1 MPKMVFKFYETQ
13 FKPMGRASQPT
24 ARGHLF
30 KTQPFFKQNLCQ
42 QLLSIYFTKSLC
54 EWAKR

>member
-30 KTQPFFKQNLCQ
+30 KTQPFF
-42 QLLSIYFTKSLC
+42 T
-54 EWAKR
+54 AKLVSTIAQHLFHQKFV